1 MACDAFFER
10 SVQNRISR
18 AFPAKEEAATDL
30 LGRPHQLIGTEIWLQ
45 EGDDEKLLLEGVT
58 RIEFRDG
65 EISFH
70 TVLGDEIRVRAE
82 IKKGLLLDKR
92 FILEPVHSP
101 A

>member
-1 MACDAFFER
+1 MACDTFFER

-18 AFPAKEEAATDL
+18 AFPAKKEAAADL

-45 EGDDEKLLLEGVT
+45 ERDDEKLLLEGVT

-82 IKKGLLLDKR
+82 IKKGLLLDER